1 MGQPF
6 ADAGVRTPAH
16 RIGKG
21 GRRVSRAYVDNV
33 SMQPGEAEKILAA
46 AKRERRTVSACV
58 AKCSNGSH
66 HERGEIARAVAALSR
81 PLGWQ
86 SNYIITPARSRSR
99 CSQRVG
105 YARVSGNELLATRQG
120 L

>member
-1 MGQPF
+1 VGQPF

-21 GRRVSRAYVDNV
+21 GRRVSRAYVGTV

-66 HERGEIARAVAALSR
+66 HERGEIARAGGGLISTVGLAIQLHYHPRPQSLTLLSAGR
-81 PLGWQ
+81 L
-86 SNYIITPARSRSR
+86 RSRKR
-99 CSQRVG
+99 
-105 YARVSGNELLATRQG
+105 
-120 L
+120 